1 MLEEDNAS
9 LFLASNVS
17 RLVSQILDDRA
28 YQIQQTQD
36 VLSSCLCYPD
46 IQQNNSQ
53 VLYMGSFL
61 RSILLSLMFIVA
73 LVVAFHLDHHLAWLP
88 PVLERPALA
97 TPE

>member
-46 IQQNNSQ
+46 ILQNNSQ

-61 RSILLSLMFIVA
+61 RSIILSILFIVGV
-73 LVVAFHLDHHLAWLP
+73 VVALHLDRLAWP
-88 PVLERPALA
+88 PSPVHPVLAID
-97 TPE
+97 